1 MALRSTTR
9 DYEPPRLEALDAT
22 ASAHDEDDLDLPPPA
37 DRARG
42 KSSGNER
49 DWGGIGALG
58 AGIVI
63 GVLIGAGAALFLA
76 PQTGR
81 ALRSQMRRGV
91 RRLRD
96 RGDDAFDALRGELKL
111 AAREKRRALK
121 RRMRGVRYAAED
133 AVEDV
138 KRKAES

>member
-1 MALRSTTR
+1 MALRTGSK

-22 ASAHDEDDLDLPPPA
+22 ASTHDEDDLDLPPPA

-42 KSSGNER
+42 SSSGIER

-63 GVLIGAGAALFLA
+63 GVLIGAGVALFVA

-81 ALRSQMRRGV
+81 ALRSRVRRGV

-96 RGDDAFDALRGELKL
+96 RSDDAFDALRGELKL
-111 AAREKRRALK
+111 AAREKRRALR
-121 RRMRGVRYAAED
+121 RRMRGMRYAAED

>member
-1 MALRSTTR
+1 MAVRSTPR
-9 DYEPPRLEALDAT
+9 PYEPPRLEALDAT
-22 ASAHDEDDLDLPPPA
+22 TSTQQDEDLDLPPPA
-37 DRARG
+37 DRASG
-42 KSSGNER
+42 KSSANER

-63 GVLIGAGAALFLA
+63 GVLIGAGVALFVA

-81 ALRSQMRRGV
+81 ALRAQMRRGV

-96 RGDDAFDALRGELKL
+96 RSDDAFDALRGELKL
-111 AAREKRRALK
+111 AAREKRRALR
-121 RRMRGVRYAAED
+121 RRMRGMRYAAED